1 MHSVQFLDNLTPS
14 AILHPVHLSALLEL
28 GERVWTS
35 TRTIVM
41 FGPAF
46 GSNGPIGRHEP
57 RAYLGAAGGLNRKR
71 GSKVDSDAIAAE
83 V

>member
-1 MHSVQFLDNLTPS
+1 
-14 AILHPVHLSALLEL
+14 
-28 GERVWTS
+28 
-35 TRTIVM
+35 M

>member
-1 MHSVQFLDNLTPS
+1 MHSVQFLDNVTPS
-14 AILHPVHLSALLEL
+14 AILHSVHLS
-28 GERVWTS
+28 RVWTS

-57 RAYLGAAGGLNRKR
+57 CGHRGAAGGLNRKR
-71 GSKVDSDAIAAE
+71 GGKVDSDAIAAE